1 MNYIFCDVQQQQ
13 SHVKLKS
20 PHVALVVGLLQV
32 CSPAAQEQKQAAKSG
47 VLSYELSTGRVGVTQ
62 IHFTKRAESA
72 LCHDSG
78 SGVPV

>member
-13 SHVKLKS
+13 SHMKLKS

-47 VLSYELSTGRVGVTQ
+47 VFSYELMHRKSGGNPDSLHQESRVSSVDHECQCDG
-62 IHFTKRAESA
+62 
-72 LCHDSG
+72 
-78 SGVPV
+78 